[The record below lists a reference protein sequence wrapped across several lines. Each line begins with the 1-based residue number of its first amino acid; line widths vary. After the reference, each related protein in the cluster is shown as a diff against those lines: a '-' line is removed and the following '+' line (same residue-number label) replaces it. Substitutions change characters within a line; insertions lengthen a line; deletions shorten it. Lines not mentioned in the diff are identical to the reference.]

1 MEKPSIYTIA
11 EMAGVSTATVSRALS
26 GKGGIRPDTRQRI
39 LDVAAQLNYR
49 PSQLARRLSA
59 SDITIG
65 VLYSGQQ
72 LEEFGLE
79 IFRGAYDAGQELA
92 DYLKK
97 EGYQVTQATIS
108 RDIRE
113 LKLTKIATND
123 GRQKY
128 ALMQPHGAGM
138 NEKYLR
144 VLKDG
149 FISMDMAQN
158 ILVIKTVSGMAMAV
172 AAAIDAM
179 HWSEVAGC
187 IAGDDTIMCAIRS
200 TEDTL
205 RVMDKIS
212 RIVGRQ

>member
-65 VLYSGQQ
+65 VLYTGQQ

-92 DYLKK
+92 DYRVK
-97 EGYQVTQATIS
+97 
-108 RDIRE
+108 IRLIYMPDMPSVYSLE
-113 LKLTKIATND
+113 FSDHYMECLT
-123 GRQKY
+123 
-128 ALMQPHGAGM
+128 
-138 NEKYLR
+138 
-144 VLKDG
+144 
-149 FISMDMAQN
+149 N
-158 ILVIKTVSGMAMAV
+158 ILDSGVNGVVNFPLPDNPRQRDFLTGKIRQNNVALTQLIGSRLVLYRKAKKPVIELPK
-172 AAAIDAM
+172 D
-179 HWSEVAGC
+179 
-187 IAGDDTIMCAIRS
+187 
-200 TEDTL
+200 
-205 RVMDKIS
+205 
-212 RIVGRQ
+212 